1 MKLDEMTWEDLCAFF
16 AMHGFLAGNYKTD
29 AQSVDEHF
37 KNISAASYA
46 LAEDMKIE
54 REKDE

>member
-1 MKLDEMTWEDLCAFF
+1 MKLDNMTWEDLCAFF

-29 AQSVDEHF
+29 AQSIDEHF

-46 LAEDMKIE
+46 IAEDMKIE
-54 REKDE
+54 RETE